1 METDA
6 DILIVG
12 AGAAGLA
19 AARELSRAGHSVIIL
34 EARDRIGGRISTHFD
49 VSPIELGAEFVHG
62 KPRETLQ
69 IVERSDLKLQRIPN
83 RHWHLHNGV
92 LSKSGEFW
100 SKVEKV
106 MDEMSR
112 YSGPDQS
119 FAEFLDHYKQK
130 TAIPDIES
138 VATLY
143 IEGFHAAHADRIS
156 VYGLNKANK
165 AAAEIE
171 EDKQF
176 RIENGYSR
184 VVQGLHDEA
193 VAAGATF
200 HLNRVVEEVRW
211 QRDQVEVLTNGARF
225 KSRRLIVTLP
235 LSLLQSS
242 GAQAARVRFM
252 PALNETQKA
261 ADKLAMGQV
270 AKVVM
275 RFREPFWED
284 LILPGDGDLKDFTFI
299 HAPAE
304 SLPTWWS
311 QFPVRAPLL
320 AGWAGGTRAE
330 KLSLES
336 DDALLDHAL
345 ESLSHIFRLS
355 KSALEESLSEFYT
368 HNWHRDPFSAGAYSY
383 IPVGGMDAEAQL
395 ARPLENTLFFAGEAT
410 NSEGHFGTVHGAI
423 ATGLRAAHEIK
434 AEGLGYPRLERLA
447 LKVRE
452 VLDAD

>member
-1 METDA
+1 METDV
-6 DILIVG
+6 DVLIIG

-19 AARELSRAGHSVIIL
+19 AARELSRAGHTVRIL
-34 EARDRIGGRISTHFD
+34 EARDRIGGRINTHFD
-49 VSPIELGAEFVHG
+49 VWPIELGAEFIHG
-62 KPRETLQ
+62 KLTETMQ
-69 IVERSDLKLQRIPN
+69 IAKRADLKLESIPN

-92 LSKSGEFW
+92 LTKSGEFW

-106 MDEMSR
+106 MDEMSH

-119 FAEFLDHYKQK
+119 FAEFLEEYKRK
-130 TAIPDIES
+130 TPIPDIETI
-138 VATLY
+138 ATLY

-165 AAAEIE
+165 AAEEIE

-176 RIENGYSR
+176 RIDNGYSR
-184 VVQGLHDEA
+184 IAQILHDEA
-193 VAAGATF
+193 VAAGATL
-200 HLNRVVEEVRW
+200 HLNTVVEAVRW
-211 QRDQVEVLTNGARF
+211 QRNQVEVLASGSERF

-242 GAQAARVRFM
+242 GEQAARVRFT
-252 PALNETQKA
+252 PALDETQKA

-284 LILPGDGDLKDFTFI
+284 LTPSGEGDLKDLTFI

-355 KSALEESLSEFYT
+355 KPDLEQLLAEFYT

-383 IPVGGMDAEAQL
+383 IPVGGVNAEAQL
-395 ARPLENTLFFAGEAT
+395 ARPVDETLFFAGEAT
-410 NSEGHFGTVHGAI
+410 NSDGHFGTVHGAI
-423 ATGLRAAHEIK
+423 STGLRAAQEIIQT
-434 AEGLGYPRLERLA
+434 
-447 LKVRE
+447 
-452 VLDAD
+452 

>member
-6 DILIVG
+6 EILIIG
-12 AGAAGLA
+12 AGVAGLA
-19 AARELSRAGHSVIIL
+19 AARELSRAGYKVVIL
-34 EARDRIGGRISTHFD
+34 EARDRIGGRINTHFD
-49 VSPIELGAEFVHG
+49 VWPIELGAEFVHG
-62 KPRETLQ
+62 KPSETLQ
-69 IVERSDLKLQRIPN
+69 IAKRADLKLQSIPN

-92 LSKSGEFW
+92 LTKSGEFW

-106 MDEMSR
+106 MDEMSH

-130 TAIPDIES
+130 TPIPDIES
-138 VATLY
+138 IATLY
-143 IEGFHAAHADRIS
+143 VEGFHAAHGDRVS
-156 VYGLNKANK
+156 VYGLNKTNK
-165 AAAEIE
+165 AAEEIE

-176 RIENGYSR
+176 RIENGYNR
-184 VVQGLHDEA
+184 VAQSLHDDA

-200 HLNRVVEEVRW
+200 QLNTVVEEVRW
-211 QRDQVEVLTNGARF
+211 QRDRVEVLTNGSDTF

-242 GAQAARVRFM
+242 GEQAARVRFT
-252 PALNETQKA
+252 PALSETQNA

-270 AKVVM
+270 VKVLM
-275 RFREPFWED
+275 RFQEPFWEN
-284 LILPGDGDLKDFTFI
+284 LTLPSQGDLKDLTFI

-355 KSALEESLSEFYT
+355 KPVLEQSLAEFYT
-368 HNWHRDPFSAGAYSY
+368 HNWHKDPFSAGAYSY
-383 IPVGGMDAEAQL
+383 IPVGGVDAEAQL
-395 ARPLENTLFFAGEAT
+395 ARPLAETLFFAGEAT
-410 NSEGHFGTVHGAI
+410 NSDGHFGTVHGAI
-423 ATGLRAAHEIK
+423 ATGLRAAREIMQ
-434 AEGLGYPRLERLA
+434 A
-447 LKVRE
+447 
-452 VLDAD
+452 

>member
-6 DILIVG
+6 DILIIG

-19 AARELSRAGHSVIIL
+19 AARELSLAGHKVLVL
-34 EARDRIGGRISTHFD
+34 EARDRIGGRIHTHFD
-49 VSPIELGAEFVHG
+49 VWPIELGAEFVHG

-69 IVERSDLKLQRIPN
+69 IVERAGLKLQSIPN

-92 LSKSGEFW
+92 LTKSGEFW

-119 FAEFLDHYKQK
+119 FEEFLDAYKQK
-130 TAIPDIES
+130 HPIPDIES
-138 VATLY
+138 IATLY

-165 AAAEIE
+165 AAEEIE
-171 EDKQF
+171 EDEQF

-184 VVQGLHDEA
+184 VVQSLHDDA

-200 HLNRVVEEVRW
+200 QLNTVVEEVSW
-211 QRDQVEVLTNGARF
+211 QRNQVEVLTSEAGKF
-225 KSRRLIVTLP
+225 KSRRIIVTLP

-242 GAQAARVRFM
+242 GEQAARVRFT
-252 PALNETQKA
+252 PALVETKKA

-270 AKVVM
+270 AKVLL

-284 LILPGDGDLKDFTFI
+284 FTFI
-299 HAPAE
+299 HSPAE
-304 SLPTWWS
+304 LLPTWWS
-311 QFPVRAPLL
+311 QSPARTPLL

-345 ESLSHIFRLS
+345 ESLSHILRVS
-355 KSALEESLSEFYT
+355 KPDLEGSLAEFYT
-368 HNWHRDPFSAGAYSY
+368 HNWHRDRFSAGAYSY
-383 IPVGGMDAEAQL
+383 IPVGGVDAEAQL
-395 ARPLENTLFFAGEAT
+395 GRPLDDTLFFAGEAT
-410 NSEGHFGTVHGAI
+410 NSAGHFGTVHGAI
-423 ATGLRAAHEIK
+423 ATGLRAAREITQH
-434 AEGLGYPRLERLA
+434 
-447 LKVRE
+447 
-452 VLDAD
+452 

>member
-6 DILIVG
+6 DILIIG

-19 AARELSRAGHSVIIL
+19 AARALSLAGHNVVIL
-34 EARDRIGGRISTHFD
+34 EARDRIGGRIHTHFD
-49 VSPIELGAEFVHG
+49 VWPIELGAEFVHG
-62 KPRETLQ
+62 KPRETLHIAQ
-69 IVERSDLKLQRIPN
+69 RADLKLQSIPN

-92 LSKSGEFW
+92 LTKSGDFW

-106 MDEMSR
+106 MDEMSH

-119 FAEFLDHYKQK
+119 FAEFLASYKRK
-130 TAIPDIES
+130 NPIEDIES
-138 VATLY
+138 IATLY

-165 AAAEIE
+165 AAEEIE
-171 EDKQF
+171 EDTSF

-184 VVQGLHDEA
+184 VVQSLHDDA
-193 VAAGATF
+193 VAAGATL
-200 HLNRVVEEVRW
+200 HLNTVVEEVKW
-211 QRDQVEVLTNGARF
+211 QRDQVEVLTSGAKF

-242 GAQAARVRFM
+242 GERAARVRFT
-252 PALNETQKA
+252 PAIVETKNA

-275 RFREPFWED
+275 RFREPCWED
-284 LILPGDGDLKDFTFI
+284 FVFI
-299 HAPAE
+299 HSPAE
-304 SLPTWWS
+304 SFPTWWS
-311 QFPVRAPLL
+311 QFPSQAPLL

-355 KSALEESLSEFYT
+355 KSALEESLEEFYT

-383 IPVGGMDAEAQL
+383 IPVGGVDAEAQL
-395 ARPLENTLFFAGEAT
+395 GRPLEDTLFFAGEAT
-410 NSEGHFGTVHGAI
+410 NSDGHFGTVHGAI
-423 ATGLRAAHEIK
+423 TTGLRAAS
-434 AEGLGYPRLERLA
+434 
-447 LKVRE
+447 E
-452 VLDAD
+452 VGS

>member
-6 DILIVG
+6 DILIIG

-19 AARELSRAGHSVIIL
+19 AARELSLAGHKVLIL
-34 EARDRIGGRISTHFD
+34 EARDRIGGRIHTHFD
-49 VSPIELGAEFVHG
+49 VWPIELGAEFVHG

-69 IVERSDLKLQRIPN
+69 IVERAGLKLQSIPN

-92 LSKSGEFW
+92 LTKSGEFW

-119 FAEFLDHYKQK
+119 FEEFLDAYKQK
-130 TAIPDIES
+130 HPIPDIES
-138 VATLY
+138 IATLY

-156 VYGLNKANK
+156 VHGLNKANQ
-165 AAAEIE
+165 AAEEIDE
-171 EDKQF
+171 ETQF

-184 VVQGLHDEA
+184 VVQSLHDDA

-200 HLNRVVEEVRW
+200 QLNTVVEEVSW
-211 QRDQVEVLTNGARF
+211 QRNQVEVLTSGAGKF
-225 KSRRLIVTLP
+225 KSRRIIVTLP

-242 GAQAARVRFM
+242 GEQAARVRFT
-252 PALNETQKA
+252 PALVETKKA

-270 AKVVM
+270 AKVLL

-284 LILPGDGDLKDFTFI
+284 FTFI
-299 HAPAE
+299 HSPAE
-304 SLPTWWS
+304 LLPTWWS
-311 QFPVRAPLL
+311 QSPARTPLL

-345 ESLSHIFRLS
+345 DSLSHIFRES
-355 KSALEESLSEFYT
+355 KSFLEGSMAEFYT
-368 HNWHRDPFSAGAYSY
+368 HNWHRDRFSAGAYSY
-383 IPVGGMDAEAQL
+383 IPVGGVDAEAQL
-395 ARPLENTLFFAGEAT
+395 GRPLDDTLFFAGEAT
-410 NSEGHFGTVHGAI
+410 NSDGHFGTVHGAI
-423 ATGLRAAHEIK
+423 ATGLRAAREITQH
-434 AEGLGYPRLERLA
+434 
-447 LKVRE
+447 
-452 VLDAD
+452 